1 MDTRLTVVVCLN
13 STISQL
19 EEDILDVYPESVV
32 HSFNKN
38 KVFDRSKYNYLLLNY
53 EKFQQG
59 YSEEM
64 FQNLNEKNKVDFI
77 VIDEVHNAKQRDKDE
92 SKRRAVLMRFIG
104 RSSKNNPGLYLLGIS
119 ATPVINNLTEARS
132 LLQLITGKK
141 YDDLKTKGLSPML

>member
-1 MDTRLTVVVCLN
+1 
-13 STISQL
+13 
-19 EEDILDVYPESVV
+19 
-32 HSFNKN
+32 
-38 KVFDRSKYNYLLLNY
+38 
-53 EKFQQG
+53 
-59 YSEEM
+59 M

-104 RSSKNNPGLYLLGIS
+104 RSSENNPGLYLLGMS

-141 YDDLKTKGLSPML
+141 YDDLKTKGTISNALKVFTQLLINGVRLIPKYEI